1 MAFEPPWRCPPRLE
15 STQDL
20 ICVRAAQPRSLRG
33 WRARKQIVKRMVL
46 STIHVSQAHILE
58 KQSRRRTADST
69 VRPYGWI
76 QEWTTAKYRSIVRSS
91 ALAEFGIQ
99 HARAIDT
106 QSRLASAS
114 IDWLDEKGVLACCL
128 FNQFMSNNPSAP
140 ERWLE
145 PGEII
150 PVRQME

>member
-1 MAFEPPWRCPPRLE
+1 MGVTSF
-15 STQDL
+15 Q
-20 ICVRAAQPRSLRG
+20 QSLYEFFDSGLLFRI
-33 WRARKQIVKRMVL
+33 ALLQK
-46 STIHVSQAHILE
+46 TILFW
-58 KQSRRRTADST
+58 TA
-69 VRPYGWI
+69 
-76 QEWTTAKYRSIVRSS
+76 AKYRSIVRSS

-99 HARAIDT
+99 HARAIDA

-150 PVRQME
+150 PVMQME